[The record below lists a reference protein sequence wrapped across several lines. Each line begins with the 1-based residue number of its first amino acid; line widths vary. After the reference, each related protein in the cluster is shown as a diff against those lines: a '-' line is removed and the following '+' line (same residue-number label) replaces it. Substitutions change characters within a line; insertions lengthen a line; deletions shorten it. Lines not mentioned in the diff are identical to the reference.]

1 MDELK
6 ILVQREVKNS
16 GIGLP
21 YASLLTTVMREQPEK
36 RKRLPQALRDLQN
49 EGVLHEVVQRNEK
62 FGQIEYLIMAGERP
76 EPTPPDNAAVSDG

>member
-1 MDELK
+1 MNELK
-6 ILVQREVKNS
+6 NLIRREVTAA
-16 GIGLP
+16 GVGLV